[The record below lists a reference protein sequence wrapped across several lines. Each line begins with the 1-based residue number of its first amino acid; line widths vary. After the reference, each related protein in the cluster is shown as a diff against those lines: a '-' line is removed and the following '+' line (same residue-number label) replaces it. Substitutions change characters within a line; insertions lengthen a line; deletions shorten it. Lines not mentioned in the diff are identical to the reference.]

1 MQLELVGVA
10 TKIEEKIQQSAKMLR
25 VKNVLE
31 DFAKEIPDLNIS
43 EQNYEDIE
51 QSQQVYHQQEDLR
64 KRQDEIDNGMIVSD
78 IEPEDPEEL
87 LLVRDPLDDAGKALI
102 KKKREAIRR
111 KAKQEIKRKIAEKRV
126 FNAT

>member
-1 MQLELVGVA
+1 
-10 TKIEEKIQQSAKMLR
+10 MLR

>member
-1 MQLELVGVA
+1 
-10 TKIEEKIQQSAKMLR
+10 MLC

-87 LLVRDPLDDAGKALI
+87 LLVCDPLDDAGKALI